1 MADNN
6 PYYVSGMP
14 DDVTKDHVVKAHALN
29 GFVKAVAIR
38 STEACETAR
47 KTHNTTN
54 AVTAALGRFITGSL
68 LISENMKNEDDT
80 QTTIIK
86 SNGPIRGM
94 TCVVDSNFN
103 AKAYPIENAVETTY
117 HKPGKINVGEA
128 VGEGM
133 LTVIRDI
140 GLRDPYV
147 GSVEL
152 LTGEIA
158 EDFTYYLAKSEQTP
172 SIVALGV
179 LIEDGKVKHAG
190 GLMVQLM
197 PGATEKEIAYLED
210 RASGFPDIT
219 YLLEEGF
226 SPAQIIDLFLGDP
239 DVNYL
244 MAAPAAFKCNCS
256 KERLRNGLIT
266 LGKNDLQELSEDP
279 NGIDTECHFCNSK
292 YHFEPN
298 EIKALIGE
306 IS

>member
-1 MADNN
+1 MAENN
-6 PYYVSGMP
+6 PYYVPGAPEDISE
-14 DDVTKDHVVKAHALN
+14 DHIVKAHALN
-29 GFVKAVAIR
+29 GFVKAMAIR
-38 STEACETAR
+38 STKACETAML
-47 KTHNTTN
+47 THNTSN

-86 SNGPIRGM
+86 SDGPIRGM

-103 AKAYPIENAVETTY
+103 AKAYPIETNIETTY

-128 VGEGM
+128 VGNGM

-179 LIEDGKVKHAG
+179 LIEDGHVKHAG

-197 PGATEKEIAYLED
+197 PGAGEEEISYLEK

-244 MAAPAAFKCNCS
+244 SAAPVAFKCNCS
-256 KERLRNGLIT
+256 KERLKNGLIT
-266 LGKNDLQELSEDP
+266 LGKRDLEELANDP

-292 YHFEPN
+292 YHFEAN
-298 EIKALIGE
+298 EIKALIDE
-306 IS
+306 IG